1 MLSNTR
7 KFVFIIL
14 PWWFQNPI
22 YDFAAAIAAFK
33 MEVIFDC
40 FFDET
45 FARLERSGLHSR
57 QKRRDVIDHLNAI
70 ILGTSKGML
79 DMVGVPFCSCCCFC
93 WLVDWLIYSFGWVL
107 QWRCTI
113 FSILLKV
120 FVSPCTL
127 CSFMVNLNNINK
139 MRKTFP
145 ITPNNNENKSTK
157 ISSALSNRE
166 KQPTHVQR
174 THQHKPQQL

>member
-1 MLSNTR
+1 MCVVLLRSD
-7 KFVFIIL
+7 FELEF
-14 PWWFQNPI
+14 WWNLLVVSLWLG
-22 YDFAAAIAAFK
+22 ALK

-70 ILGTSKGML
+70 ILGSSKGMY
-79 DMVGVPFCSCCCFC
+79 VVVAPVCCFRRC
-93 WLVDWLIYSFGWVL
+93 RCCSLIYSFAWVL

-120 FVSPCTL
+120 FVRIYILIQGKFVFVT
-127 CSFMVNLNNINK
+127 
-139 MRKTFP
+139 
-145 ITPNNNENKSTK
+145 
-157 ISSALSNRE
+157 
-166 KQPTHVQR
+166 
-174 THQHKPQQL
+174 